1 MITTN
6 IPLSQLEPNRGQ
18 VEGLPKN
25 PRILRDER
33 FKALKK
39 SIEDDPEMLEL
50 RELLVYPTE
59 GGQYVVIG
67 GNMRLRVLQ
76 DLKAETAPC
85 KVIPAETPV
94 EKLKAYA
101 TKDNVGFGDWDW
113 EALGANWD
121 AEQLTG
127 WGLELPSEWGMQKRA
142 GLSDENE
149 VPEALEVSCTTS
161 GDVWLLGGHRVMCGD
176 STVAEHLDI
185 LMAGRTAQLIHA
197 DPPYGMGKEK
207 DGVANDNLY
216 KEKLDAFQM
225 AWWTAARKHADNNGS
240 AYIWGNAPDLWRL
253 WYVGGLCS
261 TEKLELRNEIVWD
274 KVAIPGMASPDLTQ
288 YPEASERCLFIQ
300 IGTQFLGN
308 INSYDFPDAWEP
320 LRSSLA
326 EEAARAGVKPPDIK
340 RVCGCQM
347 YGHWFTRSQFT
358 IIPQKHYAK
367 LAEAYPGYF
376 TTPWQ
381 TLRAEWDRVKGRGRD
396 VINGKLDGSRSYFD
410 NAHDIMTDV
419 WRFPRVT
426 GEDRHGH
433 ATPKPVAMLERV
445 AMSSCPDDGIVLD
458 PFCGTGPMVIACEK
472 LGRTCYTMEL
482 LPQWVDVTVRRW
494 QNFTGQKAILEAT
507 GQTFDQVRTQRA
519 EAVAQQP

>member
-1 MITTN
+1 MKTPAPIMV
-6 IPLSQLEPNRGQ
+6 PLSKLKAN
-18 VEGLPKN
+18 PKN
-25 PRILRDER
+25 PRVLRDER
-33 FKALKK
+33 FAALKK
-39 SIEDDPEMLEL
+39 SIQDFPDMLNYRMLVAVSQEDGTFMVL
-50 RELLVYPTE
+50 
-59 GGQYVVIG
+59 G
-67 GNMRLRVLQ
+67 GNMRLKALK
-76 DLKAETAPC
+76 DLGVKEAP
-85 KVIPAETPV
+85 VMIADHWTEEQRDQFIV
-94 EKLKAYA
+94 
-101 TKDNVGFGDWDW
+101 KDNVGFGDWDW
-113 EALGANWD
+113 DALAKEWGS
-121 AEQLTG
+121 EQLTD
-127 WGLELPSEWGMQKRA
+127 WGLELPADWGKA
-142 GLSDENE
+142 KTEGLTDENT
-149 VPEALEVSCTTS
+149 VPEAPEVPCTVP

-176 STVAEHLDI
+176 STVAEHLET
-185 LMAGRTAQLIHA
+185 LMAGSTAQLIHA

-225 AWWTAARKHADNNGS
+225 AWWSQARKHTDNNGS

-253 WYVGGLCS
+253 WYVGGLS
-261 TEKLELRNEIVWD
+261 ATEKLELRNEIVWD

-300 IGTQFLGN
+300 IGTQFIGN
-308 INSYDFPDAWEP
+308 INADDFPDAWEP

-326 EEAARAGVKPPDIK
+326 QEAARAGVKPPDIK

-358 IIPQKHYAK
+358 LIPQKHYAK

-376 TTPWQ
+376 TTPWRE
-381 TLRAEWDRVKGRGRD
+381 LRAEWDRVNGRGRD

-445 AMSSCPDDGIVLD
+445 AMSSCPDEGIVLD

-472 LGRTCYTMEL
+472 LGRFCFTMEL
-482 LPQWVDVTVRRW
+482 LPQWVDVTVKRW
-494 QNFTGQKAILEAT
+494 QAFTGQRAFHEAT
-507 GQTFDQVRTQRA
+507 GLTFEQLSA
-519 EAVAQQP
+519 ERQDITETAPN